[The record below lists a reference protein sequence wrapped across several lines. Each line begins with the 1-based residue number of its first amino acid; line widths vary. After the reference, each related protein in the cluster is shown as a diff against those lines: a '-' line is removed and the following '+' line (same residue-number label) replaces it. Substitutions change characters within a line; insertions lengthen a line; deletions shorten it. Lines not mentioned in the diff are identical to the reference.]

1 MKVAAITIT
10 YNRLD
15 LTKKTIESFY
25 SKSKV
30 DKHVFIDNGSTDGT
44 QEYLKSRFDHI
55 FLERNHGITDAFIIA
70 AQNLSEYDFILKLDN
85 DIETVTGNIIERMLE
100 FYKYPHTRYVVSP
113 TDLNLDPNY
122 APHSFG
128 RLMLNG
134 FNVNH
139 VSHTGGA
146 FQLIPQEICSKLIKE
161 YYSFKQGDWAIGQFY
176 RQNGYKPAYLTDLEM
191 KHIGINQSSNN
202 YIL

>member
-25 SKSKV
+25 SKTKV

-44 QEYLKSRFDHI
+44 QEYLKQYHHI
-55 FLERNHGITDAFIIA
+55 FLEKNYGITDAFIIA
-70 AQNLSEYDFILKLDN
+70 AQNLTGYDFILKLDN
-85 DIETVTGNIIERMLE
+85 DIETVTENIIERMLE

-113 TDLNLDPNY
+113 VDLNLDPRY

-128 RLMLNG
+128 RSALNG
-134 FNVNH
+134 FNVNA

-146 FQLIPQEICSKLIKE
+146 FQLIPAEICFKLIKE

-176 RQNGYKPAYLTDLEM
+176 RQNGYKPAYLTDFQM